1 LKQYNTLGTVQ
12 FNSLGD
18 TQFNEG
24 TSELQLQ
31 QLVTR
36 LGARPIVLDMNM
48 NQVAILDNC
57 IEAKIEQEVAGVDE
71 ITFTLPMNDKKRD
84 LIVNEGYIQMFD
96 TIYVIREVIDRKKA
110 RETEVFAEAIWYDLQ
125 YAEPL
130 STTKWSE
137 VQATAMLSGILNGTG
152 WKVGTVA
159 IATKRT
165 LEITEVDVNRLEA
178 LRKVESLY
186 NGELHFDTQAK
197 KVNLLT
203 PVGTFTGASIQY
215 EKNAEDIEAHY
226 DTKDMITK
234 LYVYGKNNL
243 SIADVNGGKAYV
255 ENYTYTSQKRVRIM
269 SDERYTNPYV
279 LLDVATDALDYLAKP
294 RASYKV
300 KMAEVVNQTKLPHE
314 KLFIGGTVRMYDKE
328 INLDVETRIM
338 SWTYNVIEPWRT
350 ELNLETKAK
359 TLSDL
364 LSGVDNAGDTAT
376 SAEAVD
382 KAEMLSLAVFNYLLN
397 SRADDGFK
405 YWTQYGGWVVD
416 PVNGSS
422 GSASFSADGALG
434 VEKKLEQTVRPSTQ
448 ENYAI
453 SFKTQADI
461 TTKGDNAKV
470 GIEVVV
476 NYEDGTSD
484 APKFISLI

>member
-1 LKQYNTLGTVQ
+1 
-12 FNSLGD
+12 
-18 TQFNEG
+18 
-24 TSELQLQ
+24 
-31 QLVTR
+31 
-36 LGARPIVLDMNM
+36 
-48 NQVAILDNC
+48 
-57 IEAKIEQEVAGVDE
+57 
-71 ITFTLPMNDKKRD
+71 
-84 LIVNEGYIQMFD
+84 
-96 TIYVIREVIDRKKA
+96 
-110 RETEVFAEAIWYDLQ
+110 
-125 YAEPL
+125 
-130 STTKWSE
+130 
-137 VQATAMLSGILNGTG
+137 
-152 WKVGTVA
+152 
-159 IATKRT
+159 
-165 LEITEVDVNRLEA
+165 
-178 LRKVESLY
+178 
-186 NGELHFDTQAK
+186 
-197 KVNLLT
+197 
-203 PVGTFTGASIQY
+203 
-215 EKNAEDIEAHY
+215 
-226 DTKDMITK
+226 
-234 LYVYGKNNL
+234 
-243 SIADVNGGKAYV
+243 
-255 ENYTYTSQKRVRIM
+255 
-269 SDERYTNPYV
+269 
-279 LLDVATDALDYLAKP
+279 
-294 RASYKV
+294 
-300 KMAEVVNQTKLPHE
+300 
-314 KLFIGGTVRMYDKE
+314 
-328 INLDVETRIM
+328 M